1 MKIGVFGGTFDP
13 VHNGHINAFAETYIG
28 MKLDKVIIVPT
39 FISPFKKQAGSTDS
53 HRLNMLK
60 LAVEDY
66 DFAEIDTFEID
77 QQKVTYTFD
86 TLKYLKGKYPDDELY
101 FIIGTDHFISF
112 DKWAHADKL
121 HDLAKFVVL
130 DRNDELYNVEAPFI
144 KLSTNIVEISSTLIR
159 ERLKSNT
166 EVRHL
171 IHQQVYGY
179 IKEQRLYET

>member
-166 EVRHL
+166 EVKHL
-171 IHQQVYGY
+171 IPEEVYGY

>member
-13 VHNGHINAFAETYIG
+13 VHNGHINAFAETYIALE
-28 MKLDKVIIVPT
+28 LDKVIIVPT
-39 FISPFKKQAGSTDS
+39 FISPFKKQTGSTDR

-60 LAVEDY
+60 LAVKNY
-66 DFAEIDTFEID
+66 DFAEIDTFELD
-77 QQKVTYTFD
+77 QQKVTYTYD
-86 TLKYLKGKYPDDELY
+86 TLNYLREKYPGDELY

-112 DKWAHADKL
+112 DKWANADKL

-130 DRNDELYNVEAPFI
+130 DRNDGLYNVKPPFI
-144 KLSTNIVEISSTLIR
+144 KLNTNIVEVSSTLIR
-159 ERLKSNT
+159 ERFKSNT

-171 IHQQVYGY
+171 MHEQVYGY